1 MAVRSVLITFL
12 ESLNIALFFSVSLS
26 LARPFASLP
35 IASTPNSDS
44 SSTSLPASAPFASV
58 PSKRIE
64 PSSPAATSN
73 TKSAVKSCPE
83 SASSIKT
90 DLAPENVWVVISKI
104 VRSALPELSTIL
116 SVSAESDTLIF
127 SPMENDPV
135 TFCKFANSFAVP
147 VE

>member
-1 MAVRSVLITFL
+1 MVKSLSANDTKVSFVLALKETIPEAFVVPVNCLLTVYCVSVTPPFVTVRSVLITFFGN
-12 ESLNIALFFSVSLS
+12 LNNALFFSVSLS
-26 LARPFASLP
+26 LAIPFASRP
-35 IASTPNSDS
+35 IASLPNSDS

-90 DLAPENVWVVISKI
+90 DLAPENV
-104 VRSALPELSTIL
+104 
-116 SVSAESDTLIF
+116 
-127 SPMENDPV
+127 
-135 TFCKFANSFAVP
+135 
-147 VE
+147 